1 MKIFRVV
8 LIVLATLVAIV
19 SGWYVVKNYH
29 ISLWSGSNRYTD
41 FEAYYKA
48 GERFNINSDSTY
60 FTPEG
65 TPETGRTYNYPPF
78 AMLYFAP
85 LAKLGYVGAYSVFSI
100 LSLVA
105 SFVITF
111 IVLRIM
117 KEYFIP
123 PTRGQ
128 TIFSYILTASFAPIW
143 QDMKHGQVNE
153 LVAMCAMIFLW
164 FLLKQKYGVAA
175 LVLFMGFW
183 LKIYSALLGVFVLP
197 FLFAGSAI
205 YARFKIKAPAWKIVL
220 IFIIAL
226 VVPPLVVSVFVPLD
240 LYSFYFTN
248 FLPRLSGVTNLS
260 GLNQSLYGIVARI
273 TNDVGNLASWKFVP
287 LAPWMKIGGMLF
299 TLLALGL
306 VCKQIWRGSV
316 QKFIVTAYIFMAV
329 IPIISQY
336 GWEYVYVFAL
346 PIVLHVMLR
355 VFSERSFSRYTI
367 YAVLGLILFWI
378 PKPSD
383 GFIESTVVR
392 FSPFFYHVFFARWI
406 IASILFCMAAYGYF
420 KLKDKN
426 DKEISLGGTANS

>member
-1 MKIFRVV
+1 MKIFRVILV
-8 LIVLATLVAIV
+8 ILASLVAIV

-29 ISLWSGSNRYTD
+29 YSLWRGSNRYTD

-48 GERFNINSDSTY
+48 GARFNINPDSTY
-60 FTPEG
+60 FTSEG

-85 LAKLGYVGAYSVFSI
+85 LAKLGYVGSYSVFSI

-105 SFVITF
+105 SFVITY

-123 PTRGQ
+123 PSRAQ
-128 TIFSYILTASFAPIW
+128 TNFAYILTASFAPVW

-153 LVAMCAMIFLW
+153 LVAMCAVIFLW
-164 FLLKQKYGVAA
+164 FLLKQRYGIAGF
-175 LVLFMGFW
+175 VLFMGFW
-183 LKIYSALLGVFVLP
+183 LKIYSAMLGVFILP
-197 FLFAGSAI
+197 FLFAGSI
-205 YARFKIKAPAWKIVL
+205 LYTRFKIKTPAWKIIL
-220 IFIIAL
+220 IFILAL
-226 VVPPLVVSVFVPLD
+226 IVPPIIVSIFVPLN
-240 LYSFYFTN
+240 LYGFYFTN

-260 GLNQSLYGIVARI
+260 GLNQSLYGIVARA
-273 TNDVGNLASWKFVP
+273 TNDVGNFASWQFVP
-287 LAPWMKIGGMLF
+287 LAGWMKISGMLL
-299 TLLALGL
+299 TLLVLGI
-306 VCKQIWRGSV
+306 VCKKIWNGSV
-316 QKFIVTAYIFMAV
+316 KKFVVTAYIFMAV

-346 PIVLHVMLR
+346 PVVLHVMLI
-355 VFSERSFSRYTI
+355 VFSEKTFSRYSI
-367 YAVLGLILFWI
+367 YAIIGLILFWI

-392 FSPFFYHVFFARWI
+392 FTPFFYHVFFTRWI

-420 KLKDKN
+420 KLNDKS
-426 DKEISLGGTANS
+426 DKEISLSGTANS

>member
-1 MKIFRVV
+1 MKIFRIV
-8 LIVLATLVAIV
+8 LVILATLVAIV

-29 ISLWSGSNRYTD
+29 FSLWSSSNRYTD

-48 GERFNINSDSTY
+48 GARFNINPDSTY

-105 SFVITF
+105 SFVITY

-117 KEYFIP
+117 KEYFISP
-123 PTRGQ
+123 SRVQ
-128 TIFSYILTASFAPIW
+128 TIFAYILTASFAPVW

-164 FLLKQKYGVAA
+164 FLLKQKYGIAA
-175 LVLFMGFW
+175 FVLFMGFW
-183 LKIYSALLGVFVLP
+183 LKIYSAMLGAFVLP
-197 FLFAGSAI
+197 FLFAGSAL
-205 YARFKIKAPAWKIVL
+205 YTRLKVKTPAWKIIL
-220 IFIIAL
+220 IFILAL
-226 VVPPLVVSVFVPLD
+226 VVPPIVVSVFVPLN
-240 LYSFYFTN
+240 LYGFYFTD

-260 GLNQSLYGIVARI
+260 GLNQSLYGIVARA
-273 TNDVGNLASWKFVP
+273 TNDVGNFASWKFVP
-287 LAPWMKIGGMLF
+287 VAPWMKIGGMLF
-299 TLLALGL
+299 TLSVLGI

-316 QKFIVTAYIFMAV
+316 RKFIVTAYIFMAV

-336 GWEYVYVFAL
+336 GWEYVYVFGL
-346 PIVLHVMLR
+346 PIVLHVMLK
-355 VFSERSFSRYTI
+355 VFSDQTFSRYTVF
-367 YAVLGLILFWI
+367 AVIGLLLFWI

-383 GFIESTVVR
+383 GFIESTVVS
-392 FSPFFYHVFFARWI
+392 FKPFFYHLFFARWI
-406 IASILFCMAAYGYF
+406 IASLLFCMAAYGYF
-420 KLKDKN
+420 KIKDKYN
-426 DKEISLGGTANS
+426 GETSLGGTVTS